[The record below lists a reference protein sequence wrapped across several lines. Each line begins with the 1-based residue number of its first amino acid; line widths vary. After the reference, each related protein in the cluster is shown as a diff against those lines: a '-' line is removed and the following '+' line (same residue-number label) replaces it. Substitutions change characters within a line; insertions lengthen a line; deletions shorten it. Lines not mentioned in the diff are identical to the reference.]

1 MTSVRVLTPPGRAAI
16 AVVEVAGPEAASIV
30 DRWFT
35 AVNGKAAS
43 DQPANAIRFGTWIAA
58 RDGQPDE
65 TVPGEEL
72 IVVRT
77 AAERIEVHCHG
88 GVAAVAA
95 VRATLLAAGAVDASE
110 TPPQSLLEDARVA
123 LSLATTERVAGV
135 LLDQAGGVLDAALL
149 KIVQLIE
156 AGQVEAA
163 CDRVAEL
170 LKHERLGRRLTTPW
184 RVVLAGPPNVGKSS
198 LINALVGYDRVLVY
212 DQPGT
217 TRDVVTAAT
226 AVGGW
231 PVTLADTAGVRDTT
245 DPLEAAGV
253 QLTRQTLG
261 TADIVVVVREA
272 ATLDAAELT
281 ATRDQM
287 LNDAPEDAVT
297 VDVASKVD
305 LLPSPMVM
313 PDGIIATN
321 APAGVGIDTLLT
333 AIEQAM
339 AVSVPL
345 VGTAVPFRLEH
356 FNALRA
362 VLALL
367 ESGAASEATA
377 SLQALLAGAKP

>member
-1 MTSVRVLTPPGRAAI
+1 MISVRVLTPPGRAAI

-30 DRWFT
+30 DRWFM

-43 DQPANAIRFGTWIAA
+43 EQPVNAIRFGTWIAA

-95 VRATLLAAGAVDASE
+95 VRAALLTHGAVEISE
-110 TPPQSLLEDARVA
+110 TSLLEDARVA

-135 LLDQAGGVLDAALL
+135 LLDQAGGALDATLL
-149 KIVQLIE
+149 DIVQLIN
-156 AGQVEAA
+156 AGQTEAA
-163 CDRVAEL
+163 CQRVTAL
-170 LKHERLGRRLTTPW
+170 LQRERLGRRLTTPW

-231 PVTLADTAGVRDTT
+231 PVTFADTAGVRDTT

-281 ATRDQM
+281 ATRDRM

-305 LLPSPMVM
+305 LLPTDVVM

-339 AVSVPL
+339 AVSVPP
-345 VGTAVPFRLEH
+345 VGTAVPFRPEH
-356 FNALRA
+356 FDALRA
-362 VLALL
+362 TLALL
-367 ESGAASEATA
+367 KSGAASEATA